1 MTKRKS
7 EPSEQT
13 VQRARKRIA
22 ELQAQLAAIDYV
34 CSGTLLKRM
43 KTCGKPACPCTQ
55 DPTARHGPYHEWGHM
70 KGGKLVHRHVSAQ
83 QAIVLR
89 RAIANHRRLRE
100 LLRSWEDQTERIIDA
115 QANRQP

>member
-1 MTKRKS
+1 M
-7 EPSEQT
+7 
-13 VQRARKRIA
+13 
-22 ELQAQLAAIDYV
+22 
-34 CSGTLLKRM
+34 
-43 KTCGKPACPCTQ
+43 
-55 DPTARHGPYHEWGHM
+55 GHM